1 MSSLDVVLL
10 GFMIDMV
17 DIITWNEI
25 MEQTVPEQVNF
36 ERKTMVYECKKI
48 D

>member
-10 GFMIDMV
+10 GFMMDMV
-17 DIITWNEI
+17 DIITSYEI
-25 MEQTVPEQVNF
+25 IEQTVPEQGIF
-36 ERKTMVYECKKI
+36 DCKTMVYECKKI